1 MYAIPLPDD
10 ALSLQTASSVEIVP
24 EVSQAILRT
33 CYEHALSIVD
43 VHSHPAARAAEFSA
57 HDQSN
62 TIETH
67 QDFYATV
74 PGDPP
79 VFAASLVVAREA
91 TAGIWF
97 DPDAGCLAPTE
108 LVVLTDVSGAV

>member
-1 MYAIPLPDD
+1 M
-10 ALSLQTASSVEIVP
+10 
-24 EVSQAILRT
+24 
-33 CYEHALSIVD
+33 D
-43 VHSHPAARAAEFSA
+43 VHSHPAARTAKFSA
-57 HDQSN
+57 HDQAN

-79 VFAASLVVAREA
+79 VFAASLVVARSA

-108 LVVLTDVSGAV
+108 LIVLTDAPDAV